1 MSARLFTY
9 GLIKR
14 VATQPG
20 TNHLPGTYYSPYGIQ
35 YGASAFNNTAN
46 NTEPG
51 EIVEIA
57 ANTDKGYAVKRATN
71 AMTANTAA
79 IVVRDVMGVRTIQ
92 KGVLEEYVPSVPL
105 TVIPATAPHGWS
117 IVVPVVANE
126 TPAAAGQVYVGI
138 GGAATV
144 GAIYANA
151 QGTNG
156 ENSIA
161 LTGWTFAGTKYAPT
175 TNASSYVAVIQ
186 KL

>member
-9 GLIKR
+9 GRLKR
-14 VATQPG
+14 VATLPG
-20 TNHLPGTYYSPYGIQ
+20 VNYLPGTYYSAYGIQ
-35 YGASAFNNTAN
+35 YGAAAFNNTAN

-57 ANTDKGYAVKRATN
+57 ASTTKGYSVKRATN

-79 IVVRDVMGVRTIQ
+79 IVVRDVIGVRSIA
-92 KGVLEEYVPSVPL
+92 KGVLEEYTNQVPI
-105 TVIPATAPHGWS
+105 TIIPATAPHGWS
-117 IVVPVVANE
+117 VVVPVVANE
-126 TPAAAGQVYVGI
+126 TPAAGGTVYVGI
-138 GGAATV
+138 NGAATV

-156 ENSIA
+156 ANSIA
-161 LTGWTFAGTKYAPT
+161 LTGWTFEGAKFAPT
-175 TNASSYVAVIQ
+175 ENASSYVAVIK